1 MAFYL
6 QQEMSVRQVEVRA
19 ATVGLS
25 ELELEANLCVYT
37 KAVIAVSEWQI
48 LLMTYRLR
56 RKLVQALSLE
66 APQ

>member
-25 ELELEANLCVYT
+25 ELELEANVCVYT

-56 RKLVQALSLE
+56 R
-66 APQ
+66 

>member
-25 ELELEANLCVYT
+25 ELELEGKFVCIHQ
-37 KAVIAVSEWQI
+37 AVIAVSEWQI
-48 LLMTYRLR
+48 LLDDI
-56 RKLVQALSLE
+56 
-66 APQ
+66 